1 MRASRP
7 GSPRPSCSVRDVHWL
22 CGCCRRRSRGPRAR
36 RPADARRARTRV
48 ARTRRCTRSPTPS
61 ARAAAA
67 ILEANRADVEQGRA
81 DGLSAALLD
90 RLTLD
95 DARIDALAEA
105 AAAVAALP
113 DPCGEVAAGWRL
125 GNGLDVVRVQVPL
138 GRVLVVYEARPNVTV
153 DVAALCLKSG
163 NVAILRG
170 SRSASATNAALLEA
184 VHDGLDA
191 TGLPRDAVIAV
202 AASHEELAALVAD
215 ARNADVV
222 VPRGGERLKDF
233 LLEHARIPV
242 LAAAGGN
249 CHVYVD
255 ATADPEMAERIAV
268 NAKTHRPGVC
278 NAAETLLVHAGA
290 ADAVL
295 PRVLAELHRRG
306 VELRGC
312 ERTRALAGTTPVIA
326 ADDDD
331 YATEFLDLILAVRVV
346 DSLDDAI
353 DHIARFSTGHS
364 EAIVTSSLE
373 AADRFTREV
382 DSACV
387 YVNASTRFTDGGEFG
402 FGAEIGNSTSR
413 LHVRGPIGLRDLTTM
428 KYVVRGDG
436 QIRS

>member
-1 MRASRP
+1 MAAVGDDLAVRGRIAQRTIAGLGRASK
-7 GSPRPSCSVRDVHWL
+7 DAAL
-22 CGCCRRRSRGPRAR
+22 QAIADAIRAR
-36 RPADARRARTRV
+36 RA
-48 ARTRRCTRSPTPS
+48 S
-61 ARAAAA
+61 
-67 ILEANRADVEQGRA
+67 ILDANRADVEQGRA
-81 DGLSAALLD
+81 AGLSAALLD

-95 DARIDALAEA
+95 DARVDALAATA
-105 AAAVAALP
+105 AAIAAQP
-113 DPCGEVAAGWRL
+113 DPCGEIDDGWRL
-125 GNGLDVVRVQVPL
+125 GNGLDVARVRVPL

-163 NVAILRG
+163 NVSILRG
-170 SRSASATNAALLEA
+170 SRSAQATNTALLEA

-191 TGLPRDAVIAV
+191 TGLPRDAAIAI
-202 AASHEELAALVAD
+202 AASHEELATLVAD
-215 ARNADVV
+215 PRNADAV

-249 CHVYVD
+249 CHVYLD
-255 ATADPEMAERIAV
+255 ASADPEMAERIAV

-278 NAAETLLVHAGA
+278 NAAETLLVHAA
-290 ADAVL
+290 AAGAVL
-295 PRVLAELHRRG
+295 PRVLAELHRQG

-312 ERTRALAGTTPVIA
+312 ERTRALAGPTPVTA
-326 ADDDD
+326 ADEDD

-353 DHIARFSTGHS
+353 EHIARFATGHS
-364 EAIVTSSLE
+364 EAIVTASLA

-413 LHVRGPIGLRDLTTM
+413 LHVRGPIGLRDLTTT
-428 KYVVRGDG
+428 KYVIRGDG